1 MKKWTIQIRGTTTIE
16 VIADSYEDAMASAIA
31 NVGNGHDVDW
41 RDLSINKNAIEVTDE
56 KD

>member
-16 VIADSYEDAMASAIA
+16 VIADSYEDALASAISS
-31 NVGNGHDVDW
+31 VGNGHNMDW
-41 RDLSINKNAIEVTDE
+41 NDLSINKNSIEVTDE